1 MFTYSFQKKNTF
13 LLTVCFFF
21 PFYKYKITTN
31 CKQKKYTFNYQLQN
45 FYNSHKNCINVI
57 YPAALAIKVIITL
70 YVTYCPELYIFNRT
84 AIKMCTINKFC
95 HKN

>member
-1 MFTYSFQKKNTF
+1 MFTYSFQKKIYVSSNR
-13 LLTVCFFF
+13 VFFF
-21 PFYKYKITTN
+21 FLQIQNNNKL
-31 CKQKKYTFNYQLQN
+31 QKKYTFNYQLQN

-95 HKN
+95 HKK

>member
-1 MFTYSFQKKNTF
+1 MFTYSFQKKYVSSNRVVFFSPF
-13 LLTVCFFF
+13 LQIQNNNKLQT
-21 PFYKYKITTN
+21 
-31 CKQKKYTFNYQLQN
+31 KKYTFNYQLQN
-45 FYNSHKNCINVI
+45 FYCINVI

>member
-21 PFYKYKITTN
+21 SFLQIQNNNKL
-31 CKQKKYTFNYQLQN
+31 QKKYTFNYQLQN